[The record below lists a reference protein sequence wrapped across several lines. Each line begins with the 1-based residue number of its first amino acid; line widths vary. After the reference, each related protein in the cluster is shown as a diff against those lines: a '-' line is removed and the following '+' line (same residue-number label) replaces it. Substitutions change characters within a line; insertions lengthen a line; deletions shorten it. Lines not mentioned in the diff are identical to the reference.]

1 MIDKLAGYKTQI
13 RVLERKLKE
22 LDHTKLNPSK
32 VKEMTEAIKNLKDL
46 VQEKEQKR
54 EERRRAKEEKAK
66 EIEATPKVEDGNVVM
81 PKKEFVDEHEKLV
94 KELEPM
100 VEEHK
105 EQGAELKEVKEAA
118 PAISPKCAIC
128 GVTFKSQ
135 SEYQQHKED
144 AHGHRDYQPM
154 DPAQKKEVVKNV
166 EHKLGPAIIG
176 SEEPTAELYK
186 YSVDDKVEPVRGE
199 KSVGRVMRHD
209 QVVRHKE
216 TGKKGIVISHE

>member
-13 RVLERKLKE
+13 RVLEKKLKE

-32 VKEMTEAIKNLKDL
+32 VNEITEAIKNLKEL

-54 EERRRAKEEKAK
+54 EERRKAKEEKAK
-66 EIEATPKVEDGNVVM
+66 EVEASPKVEDGTVVM
-81 PKKEFVDEHEKLV
+81 PKKEFVEEHEKLV

-105 EQGAELKEVKEAA
+105 EQGAELKEVKEA
-118 PAISPKCAIC
+118 SPKCAIC
-128 GVTFKSQ
+128 GVEFKSY
-135 SEYQQHKED
+135 SEYNQHRVD
-144 AHGHRDYQPM
+144 VHGATREYSPM
-154 DPAQKKEVVKNV
+154 DPLVKKDIVKDV
-166 EHKLGPAIIG
+166 EHKLGPAIIS
-176 SEEPTAELYK
+176 SEEPKAELYK

-199 KSVGRVMRHD
+199 RSVGRVMRHD
-209 QVVRHKE
+209 QCVRHKE